1 MSKARDLANA
11 GTALGAVTATELG
24 YVDGVTSAIQTQI
37 DAKEA
42 TLPSQTG
49 NSGKY
54 LTTNGSAKSWG
65 TVSQY
70 ALPSQTGNSGKYLTT
85 NGTAESWGTVTAP
98 RKWTPA
104 ATANNTMTDG
114 SYFGTVRTKIVYGNG
129 YYVFAANNGNVW
141 ASNGGT
147 DWTFQQVGTGNFYGI
162 AFGNGTFVLTNDAG
176 GIYTATNPT
185 STWTSRTSPF
195 TAGGPGIYEAT
206 YVAGSINLFLIG
218 MSSSSAASQG
228 ILASSSDGITW
239 TNRKFSTAASQGIN
253 SIAHDNSTIFAS
265 TTPQAQCAYSTNGT
279 SWTTFNPGTG
289 ESIEYFSGA
298 LSRFVG
304 LSSNAANCISQTAAN
319 ISTVW
324 TTTPTT
330 NFSMHTDTPSM
341 RGATNPTSAYGNP
354 MYDSV
359 RNRYYV
365 LANISGGQDWYL
377 NTYDASTLVTIAATS
392 GTRTIYSY
400 KLIDSEI
407 LPFGYRSDVFTNV
420 TLGYG
425 NNKIIYAASNTSS
438 GMRIF
443 YADIA

>member
-11 GTALGAVTATELG
+11 GTALTTVSATELG
-24 YVDGVTSAIQTQI
+24 YLDGVTSAVQTQI
-37 DAKEA
+37 DGKEA

-49 NSGKY
+49 NTGKY
-54 LTTNGSAKSWG
+54 LTTDGSAKSWG

-70 ALPSQTGNSGKYLTT
+70 ALPTQTGNAGKYLTT
-85 NGTAESWGTVTAP
+85 NGTAESWGTVTLP

-104 ATANNTMTDG
+104 VTANNTMTDG
-114 SYFGTVRTKIVYGNG
+114 SYFAAVRTKIVYGNG
-129 YYVFAANNGNVW
+129 YYVFAGGAGNIW
-141 ASNGGT
+141 ASSDGIN
-147 DWTFQQVGTGNFYGI
+147 WTFQKYGTSTFYGI
-162 AFGNGTFVLTNDAG
+162 AFGNNTFVLTTSG
-176 GIYTATNPT
+176 GEIYTATNPT

-195 TAGGPGIYEAT
+195 IAGVGIYEAT

-218 MSSSSAASQG
+218 MQSSSASGQA
-228 ILASSSDGITW
+228 ILASSPDGITW
-239 TNRKFSTAASQGIN
+239 TGRKNSTASGQAIF
-253 SIAHDNSTIFAS
+253 SIAHNNSTIFTSA
-265 TTPQAQCAYSTNGT
+265 TPQAQSAYSTNGT

-298 LSRFVG
+298 FARFVG
-304 LSSNAANCISQTAAN
+304 LNGNAVNAISQTAAN
-319 ISTVW
+319 IATVW

-330 NFSMHTDTPSM
+330 SFSLHLDTPSV
-341 RGATNPTSAYGNP
+341 RGTNNPNSTFGAP

-359 RNRYYV
+359 RNRYYL
-365 LANISGGQDWYL
+365 LANNAGEWYL
-377 NTYDASTLVTIAATS
+377 NTYDASSLVTIAATS
-392 GTRTIYSY
+392 GSNTTYSY

-407 LPFGYRSDVFTNV
+407 LPFGYAGSSFSNV

-443 YADIA
+443 YADLA